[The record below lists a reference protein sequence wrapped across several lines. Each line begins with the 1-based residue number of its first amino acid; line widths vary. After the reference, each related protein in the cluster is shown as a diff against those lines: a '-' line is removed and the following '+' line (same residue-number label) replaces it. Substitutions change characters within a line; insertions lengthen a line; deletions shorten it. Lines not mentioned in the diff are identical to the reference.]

1 MHDSLSDHFGFVV
14 YVNQQMTD
22 INHNV
27 EQGITVKTHVVRR
40 TRVPFLAHEKAFL
53 EESYEH
59 SAYPSAEEYLKIAQ
73 EIGTT
78 PKRVKGWFM
87 YKRKCTGGEK
97 FLHNQFN

>member
-1 MHDSLSDHFGFVV
+1 MSEG
-14 YVNQQMTD
+14 MTD

-97 FLHNQFN
+97 F